1 MNKSDL
7 KNFAIRARLELLQ
20 RVADRAALYG
30 VDEAKSKTRT
40 IASSE
45 TFHKLDGAVLTDT
58 EIRQRNALIARVYR
72 LGYRPA
78 MEEAAYTWFN
88 RFIAIKYM
96 QEHLLLPVLQRVL
109 PDSPGVLPQVLRE
122 AQDVSLPGV
131 NPAAVLALLDANQ
144 TDELYKLLLIA
155 LCNAL
160 SDPLPGMFEKISQ
173 TSELL
178 FPDALLKAES
188 VLGELAKLDADIWAD
203 IQVIGWL
210 YQYYNTQL
218 KDETFELLKKN
229 VKITKDRIGAATQL
243 FTPEWIV
250 RYMVENSL
258 GRLWQEGHHDK
269 NLRMKWRYYMDE
281 APQEP
286 EVAAQLAEL
295 RRGYAALQPEQLTV
309 LDPCMG
315 SGHILV
321 YAFDVLMDI
330 YRSVGYTDRD
340 AVQSIMENNLYGLD
354 IDDRAAQLAYF
365 ALMMKACEYDRR
377 FLRRGVQ
384 PHVCAI
390 AESVPVDEHLLDVF
404 GTEKPLARQLLR
416 TFSNAKEYGSL
427 LSVDMTQ
434 DELRRLSSR
443 VDELESSSQNSLLAM
458 ADSAQS
464 VAAVKPL
471 LQQSQILACKYDSV
485 ITNPPYM
492 GGSGMNE
499 NLSRFVKENYP
510 DSKSDLFA
518 CFIER
523 GNTMV
528 KTNGL
533 NCMVTMQSWMFLSSF
548 EKMRCHIL
556 KTKDIVCLMHME
568 NMVLG
573 IAFGTAVTIFKN
585 AHTHGYKGTY
595 NQIKLCDIENEV
607 PKTFPVSENRF
618 SQVSTDNFSK
628 IPGAP
633 VAYWV
638 SERFLQSF
646 VTGIMLGKIAD
657 SKQGLATSDNDKFVR
672 FWYEPSFCK
681 LTLHAHDATEVVKLN
696 AKWVPYNKG
705 GNFRKWY
712 GNNEF
717 VVNWEN
723 NGYEIKHLYD
733 KNGKLRSRPQNTQ
746 YYFRES
752 GSWSLISSSVAAFR
766 YKPYGHIFDVA
777 GMSFFSDDNL
787 YFLLGLCNSVYTM
800 QVLAIVAPT
809 INYQC
814 GDIANIPVKL
824 VLKENVEKK
833 VSDNILL
840 SRNDW
845 DSFETSWD
853 FKKHPMI

>member
-1 MNKSDL
+1 
-7 KNFAIRARLELLQ
+7 
-20 RVADRAALYG
+20 
-30 VDEAKSKTRT
+30 
-40 IASSE
+40 
-45 TFHKLDGAVLTDT
+45 
-58 EIRQRNALIARVYR
+58 
-72 LGYRPA
+72 
-78 MEEAAYTWFN
+78 
-88 RFIAIKYM
+88 
-96 QEHLLLPVLQRVL
+96 
-109 PDSPGVLPQVLRE
+109 
-122 AQDVSLPGV
+122 
-131 NPAAVLALLDANQ
+131 
-144 TDELYKLLLIA
+144 
-155 LCNAL
+155 
-160 SDPLPGMFEKISQ
+160 
-173 TSELL
+173 
-178 FPDALLKAES
+178 
-188 VLGELAKLDADIWAD
+188 
-203 IQVIGWL
+203 
-210 YQYYNTQL
+210 
-218 KDETFELLKKN
+218 
-229 VKITKDRIGAATQL
+229 
-243 FTPEWIV
+243 
-250 RYMVENSL
+250 
-258 GRLWQEGHHDK
+258 
-269 NLRMKWRYYMDE
+269 
-281 APQEP
+281 
-286 EVAAQLAEL
+286 
-295 RRGYAALQPEQLTV
+295 
-309 LDPCMG
+309 
-315 SGHILV
+315 
-321 YAFDVLMDI
+321 
-330 YRSVGYTDRD
+330 
-340 AVQSIMENNLYGLD
+340 
-354 IDDRAAQLAYF
+354 
-365 ALMMKACEYDRR
+365 
-377 FLRRGVQ
+377 
-384 PHVCAI
+384 
-390 AESVPVDEHLLDVF
+390 
-404 GTEKPLARQLLR
+404 
-416 TFSNAKEYGSL
+416 
-427 LSVDMTQ
+427 
-434 DELRRLSSR
+434 
-443 VDELESSSQNSLLAM
+443 
-458 ADSAQS
+458 
-464 VAAVKPL
+464 
-471 LQQSQILACKYDSV
+471 
-485 ITNPPYM
+485 
-492 GGSGMNE
+492 
-499 NLSRFVKENYP
+499 
-510 DSKSDLFA
+510 
-518 CFIER
+518 
-523 GNTMV
+523 MV

-681 LTLHAHDATEVVKLN
+681 LTLHAHDATEAVKLN